1 MELWFSE
8 LHSETARHTMKI
20 KEHLCSVKSEYQ
32 KLDILD
38 TYDYGRILVLDGVLM
53 ITEKDEF
60 IYHEMVTHL
69 PMAVNPKIEKVL
81 VIGAGDGGTVSQL
94 VKYKTIKEITMIE
107 IDELV
112 VRKCI
117 EYFPHLTKGFKDE
130 RVTIKFEDGLKAV
143 RKIKD
148 YYDLIIV
155 DSTDPFGPG
164 EGLFAKEFYGNCYNA
179 LNENGI
185 LINQH
190 ESPFYDQYKDMV
202 TKMHQRISS
211 FFDICQVYQA
221 HIPTYPSGHWLFGF
235 ASKKFKGDVVDSAW
249 KDFKIECKYYNE
261 ELHKGSFA
269 LPNYVKELIK

>member
-8 LHSETARHTMKI
+8 QHSDTAKFSMKI
-20 KEHLCSVKSEYQ
+20 KEHLCSKKSEYQ
-32 KLDILD
+32 KIDVLD
-38 TYDYGRILVLDGVLM
+38 TYDFGRILVLDGVLM

-60 IYHEMVTHL
+60 VYHEMVTHI

-81 VIGAGDGGTVSQL
+81 LIGAGDGGTVSQL
-94 VKYKTIKEITMIE
+94 IKYKSIKEITMIE
-107 IDELV
+107 IDEEV
-112 VRKCI
+112 VNKCI
-117 EYFPHLTKGFKDE
+117 EYFPNLTQGFKDE

-143 RKIKD
+143 RKINN

-190 ESPFYDQYKDMV
+190 ESPFYNQYKDMV
-202 TKMHQRISS
+202 TKMHQR
-211 FFDICQVYQA
+211 
-221 HIPTYPSGHWLFGF
+221 
-235 ASKKFKGDVVDSAW
+235 
-249 KDFKIECKYYNE
+249 
-261 ELHKGSFA
+261 
-269 LPNYVKELIK
+269 